1 MPSMMAWCQLQGRK
15 VTVNSGPLSG
25 LSGTLQE
32 THGSYAVVGYR
43 DENFEFATFN
53 VALVDLKPE
62 LKEGEELSG

>member
-1 MPSMMAWCQLQGRK
+1 MPSMMAWCQLKGRK

-25 LSGTLQE
+25 LTGTLQE

-62 LKEGEELSG
+62 LKKDEELST